1 MLDDREMQRRAAARD
16 AALAA
21 WQARLREFDR
31 LDPPLP
37 VRWSNYREARARGR
51 RKATFLA
58 QAKAALDAARAHYR
72 DGLCARPDAGADPPP
87 APASGV
93 RGGGAGGP

>member
-1 MLDDREMQRRAAARD
+1 MLDDREMQRRAATRD

-31 LDPPLP
+31 IDPPLP
-37 VRWSNYREARARGR
+37 VRWGNYREARARTKR
-51 RKATFLA
+51 QTAFLA
-58 QAKAALDAARAHYR
+58 RARAALDAARAHYR
-72 DGLCARPDAGADPPP
+72 DGLCARPDAAPSP

-93 RGGGAGGP
+93 LGGGDGGP